1 MENIFKFLTDILSDP
16 AFLIGLI
23 ILIGLVVQRKA
34 FSEVVKGT
42 LKGILGFLIIGAG
55 ATVLIGSLNYFGQ
68 LFQESFGVN
77 GVVPNNEAIVSL
89 ALGKYG
95 QATAIIMILGMAVNI
110 FIARFTVW
118 KYIFL
123 TGHHTLYMAALIS
136 AVLIAGGLHGWHLYA
151 MGGLALGFAMTAFPA
166 LVHPYMR
173 EITGNDDIA
182 LGHFGSI
189 GYWASARI
197 GKLFGG
203 NGRSKSTEEINFPKS
218 FDFLRDSSVSISL
231 TMMIFFI
238 IMAVMS
244 GSDFV
249 RDTLGVNEHYIL
261 FAIKQSIMFAAG
273 VLIILTGVR
282 LILAEIIPAF
292 KGFSDKL
299 VPNAKPALDCP
310 IVFPFAEN
318 AVVIGFLMSFLGGIV
333 GMGVLIAAGGII
345 ILPGVIPH
353 FFTGAT
359 AGVFGN
365 AVGGRRGAILG
376 SFVNGLVITFLPI
389 ALIPVLG
396 ELGFANTTFSDTDFI
411 GIGIIIGYAASYG
424 TWFLTTLILLLV
436 SIPFVYTI
444 VGKLRK
450 S

>member
-1 MENIFKFLTDILSDP
+1 MTHLLTFLTDILSDP

-23 ILIGLVVQRKA
+23 IFIGLLVQRKA
-34 FSEVVKGT
+34 FSDVVKGT

-55 ATVLIGSLNYFGQ
+55 AGVLIGSLNYFGQ
-68 LFQESFGVN
+68 LFQEAFGVA

-95 QATAIIMILGMAVNI
+95 QTTAIIMILGMAVNI

-136 AVLIAGGLHGWHLYA
+136 AVLIAGGLQGFHLYA

-189 GYWASARI
+189 GYWSSAQI
-197 GKLFGG
+197 GKLLGKG
-203 NGRSKSTEEINFPKS
+203 SKSTEDINFPKS

-231 TMMIFFI
+231 TMMVFFV
-238 IMAVMS
+238 VMTVLS
-244 GSDFV
+244 GQTFV
-249 RDTLGVNEHYIL
+249 RETLGISEHYIL

-333 GMGVLIAAGGII
+333 GMGVLIAAGGLI

-411 GIGIIIGYAASYG
+411 GLGILIGYAANYG
-424 TWFLTTLILLLV
+424 AAFLTSLIVVLTA
-436 SIPFVYTI
+436 IPFVYTAF
-444 VGKLRK
+444 VKVRGK
-450 S
+450 